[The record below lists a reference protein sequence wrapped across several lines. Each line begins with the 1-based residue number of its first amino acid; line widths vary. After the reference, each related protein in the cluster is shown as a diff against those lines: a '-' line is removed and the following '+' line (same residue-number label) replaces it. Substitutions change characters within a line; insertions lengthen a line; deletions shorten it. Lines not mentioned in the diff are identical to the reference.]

1 MDTKQRLLQ
10 LLKDLSVKRGNFTLA
25 SGKTSDLYIDSK
37 QTSLHSEGATL
48 MGEIIFE
55 HIQQLRKEGQSIAGV
70 GGITMGADP
79 IATAVAIISH
89 QKAAPVHAFI
99 IRKEPKGYGTGQWVE
114 GMLNLPHNAPVLI
127 VEDVVTTGGS
137 TMKAV
142 ERARQSGLSPVAL
155 WALVDRLEGGREN
168 LAALGL
174 PFTSLFTR
182 NDF

>member
-10 LLKDLSVKRGNFTLA
+10 LLKDLSVKRGQFTLA

-37 QTSLHSEGATL
+37 QTSLHCEGATL
-48 MGEIIFE
+48 IGEVIFE
-55 HIQQLRKEGQSIAGV
+55 HVQQLRQQGHAIVGV

-79 IATAVAIISH
+79 IATAAAVISH

-114 GMLNLPHNAPVLI
+114 GMRNLPHNASVLI

-137 TMKAV
+137 TVKAV
-142 ERARQSGLSPVAL
+142 ERARESGLLPVAIV
-155 WALVDRLEGGREN
+155 ALVDRLEGGREN
-168 LAALGL
+168 LATLGL
-174 PFTSLFTR
+174 PFTALFTR
-182 NDF
+182 HDF